1 MKIGII
7 GLGLIG
13 GSLAYDFRAL
23 GHTVVGVSRQLQ
35 TCTDAVT
42 LGAVDA
48 ASQDLAS
55 LTQAK
60 VVFICTPV
68 SVMDAIA
75 AQLIPHLT
83 PDTILTDVG
92 SVKGSIV
99 KTLTPLWSRFLG
111 GHPMAGSEETG
122 IHAAQA
128 QLFAGNPY
136 ILTPTLETPSD
147 VIDTMKG
154 LVGKLDC
161 HLYDCSPT
169 AHDRAVAWISH
180 LPKMI
185 SAGLITACLS
195 ETDPEIIQ
203 LAQAFA
209 SSGFRDTSRV
219 GGGNPELGCMMAKYN
234 REEVLRSLHQYRH
247 SIDQLTTIIENS
259 DWSALET
266 LLKHTQTERPKFM
279 YTADSL

>member
-1 MKIGII
+1 MRIGII

-23 GHTVVGVSRQLQ
+23 GHTILGVSRQSQ
-35 TCTDAVT
+35 TCQDALS
-42 LGAVDA
+42 LGAVDQ

-55 LTQAK
+55 LAHVD

-68 SVMDAIA
+68 SVIDAIA
-75 AQLIPHLT
+75 ARLIPHLT

-92 SVKGSIV
+92 SVKGSV
-99 KTLTPLWSRFLG
+99 VNTLTPLWPRFLG
-111 GHPMAGSEETG
+111 GHPMAGSEDTG

-128 QLFAGNPY
+128 RLFAGNPY
-136 ILTPTLETPSD
+136 ILTPTEKTSPD
-147 VIDTMKG
+147 VLAIMRG

-169 AHDRAVAWISH
+169 VHDRAVAWISH
-180 LPKMI
+180 LPKMM

-195 ETDPEIIQ
+195 ETDPEIMK

-234 REEVLRSLHQYRH
+234 REEVLRSLYQYRQ
-247 SIDQLTTIIENS
+247 SIDQLTNIIENS
-259 DWSALET
+259 DWPALEI
-266 LLKHTQTERPKFM
+266 LLNQTQTERPKF
-279 YTADSL
+279 L

>member
-1 MKIGII
+1 MRIGIV

-23 GHTVVGVSRQLQ
+23 GHTVFGVSRQSQ
-35 TCTDAVT
+35 TCEDAIT
-42 LGAVDA
+42 LGAVDQ

-55 LTQAK
+55 LAQVD

-68 SVMDAIA
+68 SVIEAIA
-75 AQLIPHLT
+75 TRLIPHLT
-83 PDTILTDVG
+83 PDTILSDVG
-92 SVKGSIV
+92 SVKGSV
-99 KTLTPLWSRFLG
+99 VNTLTPLWPRFLG
-111 GHPMAGSEETG
+111 GHPMAGSEDTG

-128 QLFAGNPY
+128 RLFAGNPY
-136 ILTPTLETPSD
+136 ILTPTDKTSSD
-147 VIDTMKG
+147 VLDTMRG
-154 LVGKLDC
+154 LVSKLDC

-169 AHDRAVAWISH
+169 IHDRAVAWISH

-195 ETDPEIIQ
+195 ETDPEIIK

-234 REEVLRSLHQYRH
+234 REEVLRSLHQYRR
-247 SIDQLTTIIENS
+247 SIDQLTTLINNS
-259 DWSALET
+259 DWLALEQ
-266 LLKHTQTERPKFM
+266 LLKQTQAERPKF
-279 YTADSL
+279 L

>member
-1 MKIGII
+1 MNIGII

-23 GHTVVGVSRQLQ
+23 GHRVLGVSRQLQ
-35 TCTDAVT
+35 TCADAVK

-55 LTQAK
+55 LANAD
-60 VVFICTPV
+60 VVFICTPLNV
-68 SVMDAIA
+68 VDAIA
-75 AQLIPHLT
+75 TRLIPHLT
-83 PDTILTDVG
+83 PDTILTDVS
-92 SVKGSIV
+92 SVKSSV
-99 KTLTPLWSRFLG
+99 VNTLTPLWPRFLG

-128 QLFAGNPY
+128 RLFAGNPY
-136 ILTPTLETPSD
+136 ILTPTAETPSGLL
-147 VIDTMKG
+147 DTMKG
-154 LVGKLDC
+154 LVSKLDC
-161 HLYDCSPT
+161 HLYECSPT
-169 AHDRAVAWISH
+169 VHDRAVAWISH

-195 ETDPEIIQ
+195 EADPEIIE

-234 REEVLRSLHQYRH
+234 QEEVLRSLQQYRQ

-259 DWSALET
+259 NWLALEA
-266 LLKHTQTERPKFM
+266 LLNQTQTERPKF
-279 YTADSL
+279 L